1 MCSIVHWDKFLN
13 GLEMPKKAKAV
24 KNSRA
29 VKEGTKIIG
38 VYEFIC
44 GKLT

>member
-1 MCSIVHWDKFLN
+1 
-13 GLEMPKKAKAV
+13 MPKKAKAV

-29 VKEGTKIIG
+29 VKKGIVIIG
-38 VYEFIC
+38 VYDLKC